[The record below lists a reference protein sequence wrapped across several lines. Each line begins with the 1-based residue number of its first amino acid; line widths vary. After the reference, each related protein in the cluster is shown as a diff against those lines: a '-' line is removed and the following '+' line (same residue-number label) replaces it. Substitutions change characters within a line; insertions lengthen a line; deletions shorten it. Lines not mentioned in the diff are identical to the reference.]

1 MRGLQLPRGERAEG
15 TPLCCPCSQ
24 YEQQE
29 SRYVRRCTL
38 PLKSSNKSEH
48 HCYTCDTHSLPCL
61 KVLPGVHSAA
71 VSLETGIATVLVL
84 AADQFEAATE
94 RLPRV
99 VESVQQLGFEAEPYF
114 GDD

>member
-1 MRGLQLPRGERAEG
+1 M
-15 TPLCCPCSQ
+15 
-24 YEQQE
+24 
-29 SRYVRRCTL
+29 
-38 PLKSSNKSEH
+38 
-48 HCYTCDTHSLPCL
+48 
-61 KVLPGVHSAA
+61 HSAA

-84 AADQFEAATE
+84 ATDQFQAATE